1 MLPGCIWRGRA
12 RERTQR
18 RSLMH
23 GGACEARSAPS
34 STMSLR
40 WSARLSFLTS
50 FAASEVSGICF
61 HTSRKSG
68 SPCLT
73 WYTGWLML
81 VLSSPPIAAPAGRLR
96 DASWTSHD
104 KEATWGPT
112 SFQVSSLNRKFA
124 SEVKSSQVDLTLL
137 DILQA
142 TFRSFRVA
150 RTPCRPTVLARPCRP
165 SPYLPGPPTRMT
177 TSLAHSFMGSG
188 VYWGFGVARVSN
200 HEWLSTSATQ

>member
-1 MLPGCIWRGRA
+1 MLPGRIWRGRA

-18 RSLMH
+18 RLLMH

-40 WSARLSFLTS
+40 WSARLSFFTS

-81 VLSSPPIAAPAGRLR
+81 VLSSPPIAAPAGRR
-96 DASWTSHD
+96 AS
-104 KEATWGPT
+104 EARAGRATTKRLSGAIT

-124 SEVKSSQVDLTLL
+124 SQVKSSQVDLTLL
-137 DILQA
+137 DILRA

-150 RTPCRPTVLARPCRP
+150 WPPCRPAPC
-165 SPYLPGPPTRMT
+165 PPCRMT

-200 HEWLSTSATQ
+200 HQWLSTSVTQ

>member
-1 MLPGCIWRGRA
+1 
-12 RERTQR
+12 
-18 RSLMH
+18 MH

-40 WSARLSFLTS
+40 WSARLSFFTS

-96 DASWTSHD
+96 ARRELDEPRQRGYLGPD
-104 KEATWGPT
+104 KFS
-112 SFQVSSLNRKFA
+112 SFKFESKFA
-124 SEVKSSQVDLTLL
+124 SQVKSSQVDLTLL
-137 DILQA
+137 DILQVL
-142 TFRSFRVA
+142 TEVFSGLLG
-150 RTPCRPTVLARPCRP
+150 RPAALFALRH
-165 SPYLPGPPTRMT
+165 RMT

-188 VYWGFGVARVSN
+188 VYWGFGVGQSFESRMAVYWCHPLKARCR
-200 HEWLSTSATQ
+200 QC

>member
-1 MLPGCIWRGRA
+1 MLPGRIWRGRA

-40 WSARLSFLTS
+40 WSARLSFFTS

-81 VLSSPPIAAPAGRLR
+81 VLSSPPIAAPLSAARR
-96 DASWTSHD
+96 DLVREREQ
-104 KEATWGPT
+104 KET
-112 SFQVSSLNRKFA
+112 
-124 SEVKSSQVDLTLL
+124 
-137 DILQA
+137 
-142 TFRSFRVA
+142 
-150 RTPCRPTVLARPCRP
+150 
-165 SPYLPGPPTRMT
+165 T
-177 TSLAHSFMGSG
+177 TS
-188 VYWGFGVARVSN
+188 
-200 HEWLSTSATQ
+200 